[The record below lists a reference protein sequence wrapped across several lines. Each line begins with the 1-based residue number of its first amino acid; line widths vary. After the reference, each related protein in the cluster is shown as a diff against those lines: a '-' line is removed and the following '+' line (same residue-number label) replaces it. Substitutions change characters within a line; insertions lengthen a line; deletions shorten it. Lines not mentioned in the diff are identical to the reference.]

1 MKPTNNKNKNLQT
14 INVTQQQLY
23 SGPLPHPDI
32 LKGFKEINPDYP
44 DRILKMAENHADC
57 EIRNQDKIYSAN
69 SISLILG
76 QVLTFLLGISGIVS
90 GVVLALKGL
99 SAPAITAIIS
109 GFAPIVI
116 SAIQNIKK

>member
-76 QVLTFLLGISGIVS
+76 QVLTFLL
-90 GVVLALKGL
+90 
-99 SAPAITAIIS
+99 
-109 GFAPIVI
+109 
-116 SAIQNIKK
+116 